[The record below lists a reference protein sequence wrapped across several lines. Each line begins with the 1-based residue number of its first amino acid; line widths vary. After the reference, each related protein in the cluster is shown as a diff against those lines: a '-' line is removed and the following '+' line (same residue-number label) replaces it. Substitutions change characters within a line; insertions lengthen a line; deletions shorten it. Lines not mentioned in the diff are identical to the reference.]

1 MKSRLFGTA
10 TIAALAFGLPAM
22 AQAPIKIGFV
32 STFSGPQAAIGE
44 DMRRSVE
51 LAKEHLGGKMGGKP
65 FEIIYEDDQF
75 KPDVGKQKSEKLVQQ
90 DKVNFVAGYIW
101 SNVLLASLKTVTD
114 EGDTILISSNAGP
127 SQIAGELC
135 NKNFF
140 STSWNNDQTP
150 MAMGQYLQEKGVK
163 SLYLMA
169 GNYAAGKDML
179 AGVKRTFKGEIKGED
194 LTKWPDQLDFSA
206 ELAKVGAAKPDG
218 IFIFYPG
225 AHGVQFLQQYV
236 QAGLKGKVPLY
247 QVFSID
253 AITLPQQKE
262 LALGTLGRPGVGQRP
277 AQRAEQEV
285 RRRLQEEARRLSV
298 LLRRAELRFD
308 HADRLGRRGAEG
320 RSVEQGQGPRRDE
333 EGQLQVAARRLQVQ
347 HQPVPDPELLHPG
360 SGQGSGRH
368 DDGEDHRHRG
378 EGRQGSV
385 LREVPD
391 EVTAARQRCCH
402 PERSEGSLTHQ
413 KRSLDYA
420 SLRSG

>member
-22 AQAPIKIGFV
+22 AQTPIKIGFV

-51 LAKEHLGGKMGGKP
+51 LAKEHLGGKMGGVP

-75 KPDVGKQKSEKLVQQ
+75 KPDVGKARSEKLVQQ

-101 SNVLLASLKTVTD
+101 SNVLLASLKSVTD

-163 SLYLMA
+163 SMYLMA

-206 ELAKVGAAKPDG
+206 ELAKIRAAKPDG

-236 QAGLKGKVPLY
+236 QAGLKGQIPLY

-253 AITLPQQKE
+253 AITLPQQKD
-262 LALGTLGRPGVGQRP
+262 LALGTLGAQEWVNDLPNDANKKYVADFKKKHGVYPSYYG
-277 AQRAEQEV
+277 AQSYDSIMLIASAAEALKGDLSNKDKVRAEMKKANFKSLRGDFKFNTNQFPIQNFYIQEAV
-285 RRRLQEEARRLSV
+285 K
-298 LLRRAELRFD
+298 D
-308 HADRLGRRGAEG
+308 
-320 RSVEQGQGPRRDE
+320 
-333 EGQLQVAARRLQVQ
+333 
-347 HQPVPDPELLHPG
+347 
-360 SGQGSGRH
+360 
-368 DDGEDHRHRG
+368 
-378 EGRQGSV
+378 
-385 LREVPD
+385 
-391 EVTAARQRCCH
+391 
-402 PERSEGSLTHQ
+402 SEGMMTV
-413 KRSLDYA
+413 KTIATAVKDGKDPYYEKCPMK
-420 SLRSG
+420 

>member
-1 MKSRLFGTA
+1 MKSKLFGTT

-22 AQAPIKIGFV
+22 AQTPIKIGFV

-44 DMRRSVE
+44 DMRRSAE
-51 LAKEHLGGKMGGKP
+51 LAREHLGGKMGGKP

-194 LTKWPDQLDFSA
+194 LTKWPDQFDFSA
-206 ELAKVGAAKPDG
+206 ELAKVGTAKPDG

-236 QAGLKGKVPLY
+236 QAGLKGKIPLY

-262 LALGTLGRPGVGQRP
+262 LALGTLGAQEWVNDLPNDANKKYVADFKKKHGVYPSYYG
-277 AQRAEQEV
+277 AQSYDSIMLIASAAE
-285 RRRLQEEARRLSV
+285 AISMI
-298 LLRRAELRFD
+298 
-308 HADRLGRRGAEG
+308 
-320 RSVEQGQGPRRDE
+320 
-333 EGQLQVAARRLQVQ
+333 
-347 HQPVPDPELLHPG
+347 
-360 SGQGSGRH
+360 
-368 DDGEDHRHRG
+368 
-378 EGRQGSV
+378 
-385 LREVPD
+385 
-391 EVTAARQRCCH
+391 
-402 PERSEGSLTHQ
+402 
-413 KRSLDYA
+413 A
-420 SLRSG
+420 S

>member
-1 MKSRLFGTA
+1 MTAKLFGAT
-10 TIAALAFGLPAM
+10 TIATLALAMPAM
-22 AQAPIKIGFV
+22 AQTPIKIGFI

-51 LAKEHLGGKMGGKP
+51 LAKEHLGGKMGGRP

-90 DKVNFVAGYIW
+90 DKVNFVTGYIW

-179 AGVKRTFKGEIKGED
+179 AGVKRTFKGKIIGED

-206 ELAKVGAAKPDG
+206 ELAKIRAAKPDG

-225 AHGVQFLQQYV
+225 AHGVQFLTQYS
-236 QAGLKGKVPLY
+236 QSGLKGQVPLY

-262 LALGTLGRPGVGQRP
+262 LALGTLGAQEWVNDLPNDANKRYVADFKKKHGVYPSFYG
-277 AQRAEQEV
+277 AQSYDAIMLIASAAEALKGDLASKDKV
-285 RRRLQEEARRLSV
+285 
-298 LLRRAELRFD
+298 RAELKKANFKSVRGGFKYNTNQFPIQNFYIQEAVKD
-308 HADRLGRRGAEG
+308 ADGTMTLKTIATA
-320 RSVEQGQGPRRDE
+320 VKD
-333 EGQLQVAARRLQVQ
+333 AK
-347 HQPVPDPELLHPG
+347 DPYYEKCPM
-360 SGQGSGRH
+360 
-368 DDGEDHRHRG
+368 
-378 EGRQGSV
+378 
-385 LREVPD
+385 
-391 EVTAARQRCCH
+391 
-402 PERSEGSLTHQ
+402 
-413 KRSLDYA
+413 K
-420 SLRSG
+420 

>member
-1 MKSRLFGTA
+1 MKSKLFGTA

-51 LAKEHLGGKMGGKP
+51 LAKEHLGGKMGGRP

-262 LALGTLGRPGVGQRP
+262 LALGTLGAQEWVNDLPNEQNKKYVADFKKKHGVYPSYYG
-277 AQRAEQEV
+277 AQSYDSIMLIASAAEALKGDLSNKDKVRAEMKKANFKSLRGDFKYNTNQFPIQNFYIQEAV
-285 RRRLQEEARRLSV
+285 K
-298 LLRRAELRFD
+298 
-308 HADRLGRRGAEG
+308 
-320 RSVEQGQGPRRDE
+320 
-333 EGQLQVAARRLQVQ
+333 
-347 HQPVPDPELLHPG
+347 DPEG
-360 SGQGSGRH
+360 MMTVKTIATAVK
-368 DDGEDHRHRG
+368 DGKDPYYEKC
-378 EGRQGSV
+378 
-385 LREVPD
+385 PM
-391 EVTAARQRCCH
+391 
-402 PERSEGSLTHQ
+402 
-413 KRSLDYA
+413 K
-420 SLRSG
+420 

>member
-1 MKSRLFGTA
+1 MKANLFGAA
-10 TIAALAFGLPAM
+10 TIAAMAFGLQPAM

-51 LAKEHLGGKMGGKP
+51 LAKEHLGGKMGGRP

-75 KPDVGKQKSEKLVQQ
+75 KPDVGKQRSEKLVQQ
-90 DKVNFVAGYIW
+90 DKVNFIAGYIW
-101 SNVLLASLKTVTD
+101 SNVLLASLKAVTD

-140 STSWNNDQTP
+140 STSWQNDQTP
-150 MAMGQYLQEKGVK
+150 MAMGDYLNTKGVK

-179 AGVKRTFKGEIKGED
+179 AGVKRTFKGQIIGED

-206 ELAKVGAAKPDG
+206 ELAKIRAAKPDG

-225 AHGVQFLQQYV
+225 AHGVQFLTQYA
-236 QAGLKGKVPLY
+236 QAGLKSQIPLY

-262 LALGTLGRPGVGQRP
+262 LALGTLGAQEWVNDLPNEQNKRYVADFKKKHGVYPSYYG
-277 AQRAEQEV
+277 AQSYDSIMLIASAAEALKGDVSSKEKVRAEMKKANFKSLRGDFKYNTNQFPIQNFYIQEAV
-285 RRRLQEEARRLSV
+285 K
-298 LLRRAELRFD
+298 
-308 HADRLGRRGAEG
+308 
-320 RSVEQGQGPRRDE
+320 
-333 EGQLQVAARRLQVQ
+333 
-347 HQPVPDPELLHPG
+347 DPEG
-360 SGQGSGRH
+360 VMTVKTIATAVK
-368 DDGEDHRHRG
+368 DGKDPYYEKC
-378 EGRQGSV
+378 
-385 LREVPD
+385 PM
-391 EVTAARQRCCH
+391 
-402 PERSEGSLTHQ
+402 
-413 KRSLDYA
+413 K
-420 SLRSG
+420 

>member
-1 MKSRLFGTA
+1 MKSKLFGTA
-10 TIAALAFGLPAM
+10 TIVALAFGLPAM
-22 AQAPIKIGFV
+22 AQTPIKIGFV

-51 LAKEHLGGKMGGKP
+51 LAKEHLGGKMGGRP

-262 LALGTLGRPGVGQRP
+262 LALGTLGAQEWVNDLPNEQNKKYVADFKKKHGVYPSYYG
-277 AQRAEQEV
+277 AQSYDSIMLIASAAEALKGDLSNKDKVRAEMKK
-285 RRRLQEEARRLSV
+285 AN
-298 LLRRAELRFD
+298 F
-308 HADRLGRRGAEG
+308 
-320 RSVEQGQGPRRDE
+320 
-333 EGQLQVAARRLQVQ
+333 
-347 HQPVPDPELLHPG
+347 
-360 SGQGSGRH
+360 
-368 DDGEDHRHRG
+368 
-378 EGRQGSV
+378 
-385 LREVPD
+385 
-391 EVTAARQRCCH
+391 
-402 PERSEGSLTHQ
+402 
-413 KRSLDYA
+413 K
-420 SLRSG
+420 SLRGGFKYNTNQFPIQNFYIQEAVKDADGVMTVKTIATAVKDGKDPYYEKCPMK

>member
-1 MKSRLFGTA
+1 MKSKLFGTA
-10 TIAALAFGLPAM
+10 TIAALAVGLPAM
-22 AQAPIKIGFV
+22 AQTPIKIGFV

-51 LAKEHLGGKMGGKP
+51 LAKEHLGGKMGGVP

-90 DKVNFVAGYIW
+90 DKVNVVAGYIW

-206 ELAKVGAAKPDG
+206 ELAKIRAAKPDG

-236 QAGLKGKVPLY
+236 QAGLKGTIPLY

-253 AITLPQQKE
+253 AITLPQQGE
-262 LALGTLGRPGVGQRP
+262 LALGTLG
-277 AQRAEQEV
+277 AQEWVNDLPNDANKRYVADFKKKHNVYPSYYGAQSYDAIMLIASAAEALKGDLSNKDKVRAEMKKANFKSLRGDFKYNTNQFPIQNFYIQEAV
-285 RRRLQEEARRLSV
+285 K
-298 LLRRAELRFD
+298 
-308 HADRLGRRGAEG
+308 
-320 RSVEQGQGPRRDE
+320 
-333 EGQLQVAARRLQVQ
+333 
-347 HQPVPDPELLHPG
+347 DPEG
-360 SGQGSGRH
+360 MMTVKTIATAVK
-368 DDGEDHRHRG
+368 DGKDPYYEKC
-378 EGRQGSV
+378 
-385 LREVPD
+385 PM
-391 EVTAARQRCCH
+391 
-402 PERSEGSLTHQ
+402 
-413 KRSLDYA
+413 K
-420 SLRSG
+420 

>member
-1 MKSRLFGTA
+1 MKTGLFGTA
-10 TIAALAFGLPAM
+10 TIAAALAFALPAA
-22 AQAPIKIGFV
+22 AQTPIKIGFV

-51 LAKEHLGGKMGGKP
+51 LAKEHLGGKIAGRP
-65 FEIIYEDDQF
+65 IEIIYEDDQF

-140 STSWNNDQTP
+140 STSWQNDQTP

-206 ELAKVGAAKPDG
+206 ELAKIRAAKPDG

-225 AHGVQFLQQYV
+225 AHGVQFLTQYV
-236 QAGLKGKVPLY
+236 QAGLKGQIPLY

-262 LALGTLGRPGVGQRP
+262 LALGTLG
-277 AQRAEQEV
+277 AQEWVNDLPNEQNKRYVADFKKKHGTYPSYYGAQSYDSIMLIASAAEALKGDLTNKDKVRAEMKKANFKSLRGDFKYNTNQFPIQNFYIQEAV
-285 RRRLQEEARRLSV
+285 K
-298 LLRRAELRFD
+298 
-308 HADRLGRRGAEG
+308 
-320 RSVEQGQGPRRDE
+320 
-333 EGQLQVAARRLQVQ
+333 
-347 HQPVPDPELLHPG
+347 DPEG
-360 SGQGSGRH
+360 MMTVKTIATAVK
-368 DDGEDHRHRG
+368 DGKDPYYEKC
-378 EGRQGSV
+378 
-385 LREVPD
+385 PM
-391 EVTAARQRCCH
+391 
-402 PERSEGSLTHQ
+402 
-413 KRSLDYA
+413 K
-420 SLRSG
+420 

>member
-1 MKSRLFGTA
+1 MKSKLFGTA

-22 AQAPIKIGFV
+22 AQTPIKIGFI

-206 ELAKVGAAKPDG
+206 ELAKIRAAKPDG

-236 QAGLKGKVPLY
+236 QAGLKGTIPLY

-262 LALGTLGRPGVGQRP
+262 LALGTLGAQEWVNDLPNEQNKKYVADFKKKHGVYPSFYG
-277 AQRAEQEV
+277 AQSYDSIMLIASAAEALKGDLSNKDKVRAEMKKANFKSLRGGFKYNTNQFPIQNFYIQEAV
-285 RRRLQEEARRLSV
+285 K
-298 LLRRAELRFD
+298 
-308 HADRLGRRGAEG
+308 
-320 RSVEQGQGPRRDE
+320 
-333 EGQLQVAARRLQVQ
+333 
-347 HQPVPDPELLHPG
+347 DPEG
-360 SGQGSGRH
+360 MMTVKTIATAVK
-368 DDGEDHRHRG
+368 DGKDPYYEKC
-378 EGRQGSV
+378 
-385 LREVPD
+385 PM
-391 EVTAARQRCCH
+391 
-402 PERSEGSLTHQ
+402 
-413 KRSLDYA
+413 K
-420 SLRSG
+420 

>member
-22 AQAPIKIGFV
+22 AQTPIKIGFV

-51 LAKEHLGGKMGGKP
+51 LAKEHLGGKMGGRP

-90 DKVNFVAGYIW
+90 DKVNVVAGYIW

-206 ELAKVGAAKPDG
+206 ELAKIRAAKPDG

-236 QAGLKGKVPLY
+236 QAGLKGQIPLY

-262 LALGTLGRPGVGQRP
+262 LALGTLGAQEWVNDLPNEQNKRYVADFKKKHGVYPSYYG
-277 AQRAEQEV
+277 AQSYDSIMLIASAAEALKGDLSNRDKVRAEMKK
-285 RRRLQEEARRLSV
+285 AN
-298 LLRRAELRFD
+298 F
-308 HADRLGRRGAEG
+308 
-320 RSVEQGQGPRRDE
+320 
-333 EGQLQVAARRLQVQ
+333 
-347 HQPVPDPELLHPG
+347 
-360 SGQGSGRH
+360 
-368 DDGEDHRHRG
+368 
-378 EGRQGSV
+378 
-385 LREVPD
+385 
-391 EVTAARQRCCH
+391 
-402 PERSEGSLTHQ
+402 
-413 KRSLDYA
+413 K
-420 SLRSG
+420 SLRGDFKYNTNQFPIQNFYIQEAVKDADGVMTVKTIATAVKDGKDPYYEKCPMK

>member
-10 TIAALAFGLPAM
+10 TIAALALGLPAM
-22 AQAPIKIGFV
+22 AQTPIKIGFV

-51 LAKEHLGGKMGGKP
+51 LAKEHLGGKMGGVP

-75 KPDVGKQKSEKLVQQ
+75 KPDVGKARSEKLVQQ
-90 DKVNFVAGYIW
+90 DKVNVIAGYIW
-101 SNVLLASLKTVTD
+101 SNVLLASLKSVTD

-206 ELAKVGAAKPDG
+206 ELAKIRAAKPDG

-236 QAGLKGKVPLY
+236 QAGLKGQVPLY

-262 LALGTLGRPGVGQRP
+262 LALGTLGAQEWVNDLPNDANKKYVADFKKKHGVYPSYYG
-277 AQRAEQEV
+277 AQSYDSIMLIASAAEALKGDLSNKEKVRAEMKKANFKSLRGDFKYNTNQFPIQNFYIQEAV
-285 RRRLQEEARRLSV
+285 K
-298 LLRRAELRFD
+298 
-308 HADRLGRRGAEG
+308 
-320 RSVEQGQGPRRDE
+320 
-333 EGQLQVAARRLQVQ
+333 
-347 HQPVPDPELLHPG
+347 DPEG
-360 SGQGSGRH
+360 MMTVKTIATAVK
-368 DDGEDHRHRG
+368 DGKDPYYEKC
-378 EGRQGSV
+378 
-385 LREVPD
+385 PM
-391 EVTAARQRCCH
+391 
-402 PERSEGSLTHQ
+402 
-413 KRSLDYA
+413 K
-420 SLRSG
+420 

>member
-1 MKSRLFGTA
+1 MKSKLFGTA

-22 AQAPIKIGFV
+22 AQTPIKIGFI

-206 ELAKVGAAKPDG
+206 ELANIRAAKPDG

-225 AHGVQFLQQYV
+225 AHGVQFLTQYA
-236 QAGLKGKVPLY
+236 QAGLKGHIPLY

-262 LALGTLGRPGVGQRP
+262 LALGTLGAQEWVNDLPNEQNKKYVADFKKKHGVYPSFYG
-277 AQRAEQEV
+277 AQSYDSIMLIASAAEALKGDLSNKDKVRAEMKKANFKSLRGGFKYNTNQFPIQNFYIQEAV
-285 RRRLQEEARRLSV
+285 K
-298 LLRRAELRFD
+298 
-308 HADRLGRRGAEG
+308 
-320 RSVEQGQGPRRDE
+320 
-333 EGQLQVAARRLQVQ
+333 
-347 HQPVPDPELLHPG
+347 DPEG
-360 SGQGSGRH
+360 MMTVKTIATAVK
-368 DDGEDHRHRG
+368 DGKDPYYEKC
-378 EGRQGSV
+378 
-385 LREVPD
+385 PM
-391 EVTAARQRCCH
+391 
-402 PERSEGSLTHQ
+402 
-413 KRSLDYA
+413 K
-420 SLRSG
+420 

>member
-1 MKSRLFGTA
+1 MKMKLFGTT
-10 TIAALAFGLPAM
+10 TILTLGAMGFGGLPAL
-22 AQAPIKIGFV
+22 AQTPIKIGFV

-51 LAKEHLGGKMGGKP
+51 LAKEHLGGKIAGRP
-65 FEIIYEDDQF
+65 IEIIYEDDQF

-140 STSWNNDQTP
+140 STSWQNDQTP
-150 MAMGQYLQEKGVK
+150 MAMGEYLNTKGVK

-206 ELAKVGAAKPDG
+206 ELAKVRAAKPDG

-225 AHGVQFLQQYV
+225 AHGVQFLTQYS
-236 QAGLKGKVPLY
+236 QAGLKSQIPLY

-253 AITLPQQKE
+253 AITLPLQKE
-262 LALGTLGRPGVGQRP
+262 LALGTLG
-277 AQRAEQEV
+277 AQEWVNDLPNEQNKKYVADFKKKHNVYPSYYGAQSYDSIMLIASAAEALKGDLTNKDKVRAEMKKANFKSLRGDFKYNTNQFPIQNFYIQEAV
-285 RRRLQEEARRLSV
+285 K
-298 LLRRAELRFD
+298 
-308 HADRLGRRGAEG
+308 
-320 RSVEQGQGPRRDE
+320 
-333 EGQLQVAARRLQVQ
+333 
-347 HQPVPDPELLHPG
+347 DPEG
-360 SGQGSGRH
+360 MMTVKTIATAVK
-368 DDGEDHRHRG
+368 DGKDPYYEKC
-378 EGRQGSV
+378 
-385 LREVPD
+385 PM
-391 EVTAARQRCCH
+391 
-402 PERSEGSLTHQ
+402 
-413 KRSLDYA
+413 K
-420 SLRSG
+420 

>member
-1 MKSRLFGTA
+1 MKSKLFGTA

-22 AQAPIKIGFV
+22 AQTPIKIGFV

-51 LAKEHLGGKMGGKP
+51 LAKEHLGGKMGGVP

-206 ELAKVGAAKPDG
+206 ELAKIRAAKPDG

-236 QAGLKGKVPLY
+236 QAGLKGQVPLY

-262 LALGTLGRPGVGQRP
+262 LALGTLGAQEWVNDLPNDANKKYVADFKKKHGVYPSYYG
-277 AQRAEQEV
+277 AQSYDSIMLIASAAEALKGDLSNKDKVRAEMKK
-285 RRRLQEEARRLSV
+285 AN
-298 LLRRAELRFD
+298 F
-308 HADRLGRRGAEG
+308 
-320 RSVEQGQGPRRDE
+320 
-333 EGQLQVAARRLQVQ
+333 
-347 HQPVPDPELLHPG
+347 
-360 SGQGSGRH
+360 
-368 DDGEDHRHRG
+368 
-378 EGRQGSV
+378 
-385 LREVPD
+385 
-391 EVTAARQRCCH
+391 
-402 PERSEGSLTHQ
+402 
-413 KRSLDYA
+413 K
-420 SLRSG
+420 SLRGDFKYNTNQFPIQNFYIQEAVKDADGMMTVKTIATAVKDGKDPYYEKCPMK

>member
-1 MKSRLFGTA
+1 MKSKLFGTA

-22 AQAPIKIGFV
+22 AQTPIKIGFV

-51 LAKEHLGGKMGGKP
+51 LAKEHLGGKMGGVP

-90 DKVNFVAGYIW
+90 DKVNVVAGYIW

-206 ELAKVGAAKPDG
+206 ELAKIGTAKPDG

-236 QAGLKGKVPLY
+236 QAGLKGKIPLY

-262 LALGTLGRPGVGQRP
+262 LALGTLGAQEWVNDLPNEQNKKYVADFKKKHGVYPSYYG
-277 AQRAEQEV
+277 AQSYDSIMLIASAAEALKGDLSNKDKVRAEMKKANFKSLRGGFTYNTNQFPIQNFYIQEAV
-285 RRRLQEEARRLSV
+285 K
-298 LLRRAELRFD
+298 
-308 HADRLGRRGAEG
+308 
-320 RSVEQGQGPRRDE
+320 
-333 EGQLQVAARRLQVQ
+333 
-347 HQPVPDPELLHPG
+347 DPEG
-360 SGQGSGRH
+360 MMTVKTIATAVK
-368 DDGEDHRHRG
+368 DGKDPYYEKC
-378 EGRQGSV
+378 
-385 LREVPD
+385 PM
-391 EVTAARQRCCH
+391 
-402 PERSEGSLTHQ
+402 
-413 KRSLDYA
+413 K
-420 SLRSG
+420 

>member
-1 MKSRLFGTA
+1 MKSKLFGTA

-262 LALGTLGRPGVGQRP
+262 LALGTLGAQEWVNDLPNEQNKKYVADFKKKHGVYPSYYG
-277 AQRAEQEV
+277 AQSYDSIMLIASAAEALKGDLSNKDKVRAEMKKANFKSLRGDFKYNTNQFPIQNFYIQEAV
-285 RRRLQEEARRLSV
+285 K
-298 LLRRAELRFD
+298 
-308 HADRLGRRGAEG
+308 
-320 RSVEQGQGPRRDE
+320 
-333 EGQLQVAARRLQVQ
+333 
-347 HQPVPDPELLHPG
+347 DPEG
-360 SGQGSGRH
+360 MMTVKTIATAVK
-368 DDGEDHRHRG
+368 DGKDPYYEKC
-378 EGRQGSV
+378 
-385 LREVPD
+385 PM
-391 EVTAARQRCCH
+391 
-402 PERSEGSLTHQ
+402 
-413 KRSLDYA
+413 K
-420 SLRSG
+420 

>member
-1 MKSRLFGTA
+1 MKSKLFGTA

-22 AQAPIKIGFV
+22 AQAPIKIGFI

-114 EGDTILISSNAGP
+114 EGDTILISANAGP

-206 ELAKVGAAKPDG
+206 ELAKIGTAKPDG

-225 AHGVQFLQQYV
+225 AHGVQFVKQWV
-236 QAGLKGKVPLY
+236 QAGLNKTVPLY

-262 LALGTLGRPGVGQRP
+262 LALGTLGAQEWVNDLPNEQNKKYVADFKKKHGVYPSYYG
-277 AQRAEQEV
+277 AQSYDSIMLIASAAEALKGDVSNKDKVRAEMKKANFKSLRGDFKYNTNQFPIQNFYIQEAV
-285 RRRLQEEARRLSV
+285 K
-298 LLRRAELRFD
+298 
-308 HADRLGRRGAEG
+308 
-320 RSVEQGQGPRRDE
+320 
-333 EGQLQVAARRLQVQ
+333 
-347 HQPVPDPELLHPG
+347 DPEG
-360 SGQGSGRH
+360 MMTVKTIATAVK
-368 DDGEDHRHRG
+368 DGKDPYYEKC
-378 EGRQGSV
+378 
-385 LREVPD
+385 PM
-391 EVTAARQRCCH
+391 
-402 PERSEGSLTHQ
+402 
-413 KRSLDYA
+413 K
-420 SLRSG
+420 

>member
-1 MKSRLFGTA
+1 MKSKLFGTT
-10 TIAALAFGLPAM
+10 TIAALALALPAM
-22 AQAPIKIGFV
+22 AQTPIKIGFV

-65 FEIIYEDDQF
+65 FEIVYEDDQF
-75 KPDVGKQKSEKLVQQ
+75 KPDVGKARSEKLVQQ
-90 DKVNFVAGYIW
+90 DKVNFIAGYIW

-114 EGDTILISSNAGP
+114 EGDTILISANAGP

-206 ELAKVGAAKPDG
+206 ELAKVGTAKPDG

-236 QAGLKGKVPLY
+236 QAGLKGQIPLY
-247 QVFSID
+247 TAFTID
-253 AITLPQQKE
+253 ETTLPRQGE
-262 LALGTLGRPGVGQRP
+262 LALGVPGAQEWVNDLPNEQNKRYVADYIKKYNGTRPSFYG
-277 AQRAEQEV
+277 AQSYDAAFLIDSAVNGTKGNVSDKEALRA
-285 RRRLQEEARRLSV
+285 AMKKADFKSV
-298 LLRRAELRFD
+298 
-308 HADRLGRRGAEG
+308 RGAFKFNSNGFPVQDFYLVKVAKRADGKFETQI
-320 RSVEQGQGPRRDE
+320 VQKIFEAQGDSY
-333 EGQLQVAARRLQVQ
+333 AK
-347 HQPVPDPELLHPG
+347 DCEL
-360 SGQGSGRH
+360 
-368 DDGEDHRHRG
+368 
-378 EGRQGSV
+378 
-385 LREVPD
+385 
-391 EVTAARQRCCH
+391 
-402 PERSEGSLTHQ
+402 
-413 KRSLDYA
+413 K
-420 SLRSG
+420 

>member
-1 MKSRLFGTA
+1 MKSKLFGTA
-10 TIAALAFGLPAM
+10 TIAALAFGLPAT
-22 AQAPIKIGFV
+22 AQTPIKIGFV

-51 LAKEHLGGKMGGKP
+51 LAKEHLGGKMGGVP

-90 DKVNFVAGYIW
+90 DKVNVVAGYIW

-206 ELAKVGAAKPDG
+206 ELAKIGTAKPDG

-236 QAGLKGKVPLY
+236 QAGLKGKIPLY

-262 LALGTLGRPGVGQRP
+262 LALGTLGAQEWVNDLPNEQNKKYVADFKKKHGVYPSYYG
-277 AQRAEQEV
+277 AQSYDSIMLIASAAEALKGDLSNKDKVRAEMKKANFKSLRGDFKYNTNQFPIQNFYIQE
-285 RRRLQEEARRLSV
+285 
-298 LLRRAELRFD
+298 
-308 HADRLGRRGAEG
+308 
-320 RSVEQGQGPRRDE
+320 
-333 EGQLQVAARRLQVQ
+333 AAK
-347 HQPVPDPELLHPG
+347 DPEG
-360 SGQGSGRH
+360 MMTVKTIATAVK
-368 DDGEDHRHRG
+368 DGKDPYYEKC
-378 EGRQGSV
+378 
-385 LREVPD
+385 PM
-391 EVTAARQRCCH
+391 
-402 PERSEGSLTHQ
+402 
-413 KRSLDYA
+413 K
-420 SLRSG
+420 

>member
-1 MKSRLFGTA
+1 MKSGLFGTA
-10 TIAALAFGLPAM
+10 TIAALAFGLQPVW
-22 AQAPIKIGFV
+22 AQDSVKIGFV

-51 LAKEHLGGKMGGKP
+51 LALEHLGGKMGGKKI
-65 FEIIYEDDQF
+65 EIVYEDDQF
-75 KPDVGKQKSEKLVQQ
+75 KPDVGKARSEKLVQQ
-90 DKVNFVAGYIW
+90 DKVNFIAGYIW

-114 EGDTILISSNAGP
+114 EGDTILISANAGP

-140 STSWNNDQTP
+140 STSWQNDQTP

-206 ELAKVGAAKPDG
+206 ELAKIRAAKPDG

-236 QAGLKGKVPLY
+236 QAGLKGQIPLY

-262 LALGTLGRPGVGQRP
+262 LALGTLGAQEWVNDLPNDANKKYVADFKKKHGVYPSYYG
-277 AQRAEQEV
+277 AQSYDSIMLIASAAEALKGDLSNKDKVRAEMKK
-285 RRRLQEEARRLSV
+285 AN
-298 LLRRAELRFD
+298 F
-308 HADRLGRRGAEG
+308 
-320 RSVEQGQGPRRDE
+320 
-333 EGQLQVAARRLQVQ
+333 
-347 HQPVPDPELLHPG
+347 
-360 SGQGSGRH
+360 
-368 DDGEDHRHRG
+368 
-378 EGRQGSV
+378 
-385 LREVPD
+385 
-391 EVTAARQRCCH
+391 
-402 PERSEGSLTHQ
+402 
-413 KRSLDYA
+413 K
-420 SLRSG
+420 SLRGDFKYNTNQFPIQNFYIQEAVKDAGGMMTVKTIATAVKDAKDPYYEKCPMK